1 MLVVL
6 VPAAAAAETPPAGR
20 SSTLAITVTVP
31 PRPVAWLPATT
42 VCLAAR
48 NDPLACGIT
57 PASAIETRI
66 LAPED
71 RSGASIVV
79 IAPK

>member
-1 MLVVL
+1 MLVAL
-6 VPAAAAAETPPAGR
+6 VPAAAAGETPPAGR
-20 SSTLAITVTVP
+20 SATLAITVTVP

-71 RSGASIVV
+71 GGAPSIVV